1 MTDYKR
7 DSIQKLNTV
16 KMIRETGLIRDG
28 FRVAAGVSGGADS
41 VFLFYVLLALKRE
54 TDFDLRVVHVDHSI
68 RGDEAARDA
77 DFVQR
82 MCEDSGVPFT
92 LVRRDIPAI
101 AKARGLT
108 LEEAGRIERRKALEE
123 AADEMGGGLIALAH
137 HMDDLAETVL
147 FRAFRGTGIGGLC
160 AMSQR
165 DGRYIRPL
173 LCIRRSEI
181 EEALKTEGIPWVT
194 DSTNLERDAVR
205 NRIRLD
211 IIPMAEEAVNPS
223 LVEHLASLASI
234 AGETEDFIKN
244 ETEKRLGNH
253 LLMLGEGEREPI
265 MPGSGLAKGSA
276 VMSVSG
282 PAKGSAVMSGSGLV
296 KGSAVMPE
304 RGPGK
309 ERPVMLLH
317 SLTKEHPLMRKEL
330 TKAAIALAGGTLK
343 DVGAVHILSVTS
355 LFEKEEGAMAHLPC
369 GLRAA
374 RVRDGVVVVRC
385 DGDESDEALAKEL
398 DKLCPGCS
406 KSPLADLKIIAEEVD
421 EWPFPPPENEYT
433 KWVDYDKISGIPAI
447 RTRRAGDYIV
457 INALGQK
464 KKLSDH
470 FTDMKVPKSSR
481 DRIPIIA
488 DGSEVIWVAGMRLGY
503 SFRLDGSTKRVLRL
517 RAVKEGGDDGTG
529 YQGNDPAGGC

>member
-1 MTDYKR
+1 MTEYKR

-54 TDFDLRVVHVDHSI
+54 TDFDLRVVHVDHCI

-77 DFVQR
+77 DFVRR
-82 MCEDSGVPFT
+82 MCEENGVPFR

-108 LEEAGRIERRKALEE
+108 LEEAGRIERRRALEE

-147 FRAFRGTGIGGLC
+147 FRAFRGTGIGGLS
-160 AMSQR
+160 AMSAR

-173 LCIRRSEI
+173 LGIRRGEI
-181 EEALKTEGIPWVT
+181 EKALKTEGITWVT

-211 IIPMAEEAVNPS
+211 LIPMAEEAVNPS

-253 LLMLGEGEREPI
+253 LVIPGAEEGEPV
-265 MPGSGLAKGSA
+265 MPGSG
-276 VMSVSG
+276 
-282 PAKGSAVMSGSGLV
+282 PA

-309 ERPVMLLH
+309 GRPVMLLN

-330 TKAAIALAGGTLK
+330 TKAAIAIAGGTLK
-343 DVGAVHILSVTS
+343 DVGFVHILSVTA

-374 RVRDGVVVVRC
+374 RVRDGVAIAAC
-385 DGDESDEALAKEL
+385 DVDESDDAFSKKLSE
-398 DKLCPGCS
+398 LCPGDA

-457 INALGQK
+457 INAQGQK

-470 FTDMKVPKSSR
+470 FTDMKVPKSLR
-481 DRIPIIA
+481 DRIPLIA

-529 YQGNDPAGGC
+529 YQSNDPAGGC